1 MYGFSNR
8 DLEEILEERGIRGE
22 VRLVERACGIGPEM
36 MSELMSLHRAE
47 LAQIAI
53 QQGS

>member
-1 MYGFSNR
+1 MYGISNR
-8 DLEEILEERGIRGE
+8 DFEEILEERGIRAE
-22 VRLVERACGIGPEM
+22 MRLVERAFGTGPVM
-36 MSELMSLHRAE
+36 LSELMSLHRAE